1 MAVAAAGIYLAFDG
15 GPDGSKAEDA
25 GIGPYDEIVLRGA
38 RAIGE
43 RGGLGKVIALR
54 SAAGSWRDA
63 ESSSSESD
71 HKGAIGRGD
80 LRLSAGGALLIVRF
94 ADDEVAGQMA
104 VPDLGP
110 FAGVLVGTHEV
121 RGDDQ
126 TLAVR
131 VSRISPWQLTDRAG
145 ASFQG
150 AIREALV
157 FVATGYSA
165 VNHPR
170 QGVKISEPARLQPE
184 PPTVDA
190 PQMPMSFAPEEDA
203 PRCVWLDRVKTAP
216 RITLRMAPP
225 RLSTSVK
232 TPAAS
237 SVGLRLPGP
246 VRSHRTSAIA
256 TATPSSCGQSA
267 IT

>member
-131 VSRISPWQLTDRAG
+131 VSRISPWQLTDLAG

-157 FVATGYSA
+157 FVTTGHSA
-165 VNHPR
+165 ASHPR
-170 QGVKISEPARLQPE
+170 QGAMTAELPRSRPE
-184 PPTVDA
+184 PSAADASKTPTT
-190 PQMPMSFAPEEDA
+190 FAPDEDA
-203 PRCVWLDRVKTAP
+203 PPSVWVERERRAP
-216 RITLRMAPP
+216 NIYISRPDPKR
-225 RLSTSVK
+225 
-232 TPAAS
+232 
-237 SVGLRLPGP
+237 
-246 VRSHRTSAIA
+246 
-256 TATPSSCGQSA
+256 
-267 IT
+267 